1 MRTFTTV
8 SAVLAAAFIA
18 VAGPVVAQ
26 PAKVADGVLV
36 GANGLTLYTFDRDA
50 PGSGKSACNGPCAT
64 AWPPLMAT
72 NSDKPS
78 GAWTIVARDDGSRQW
93 AYKGRPLHFYQQDTK
108 AGDRQ
113 GDGIGGV
120 WHAAKE

>member
-1 MRTFTTV
+1 MRTLSILPV
-8 SAVLAAAFIA
+8 ALVAAWLIS
-18 VAGPVVAQ
+18 AGPVAAQ

-50 PGSGKSACNGPCAT
+50 PGSGKSACNGGCTT

-72 NSDKPS
+72 NSDQPS
-78 GAWTIVARDDGSRQW
+78 GAWTIVAREDGSRQW
-93 AYKGRPLHFYQQDTK
+93 AYKGRPLHFYQQDKK
-108 AGDRQ
+108 AGDRN
-113 GDGIGGV
+113 GDGVGGV